1 MRFLCKCLTVAMIA
15 LMLISAQ
22 AATIENSE
30 YTNVPGTTTQDAVIS
45 YNAEILLNKQN
56 VIPWNIEV
64 LEPDELTVDTLTD
77 IYDFVLDNDVMPARY
92 FPEDVQQEI
101 RDILG
106 GADPEILH
114 MTEFMSVLPDAVAIE
129 DGHAHAKVEFD
140 VEYLPGQLVVVMFG
154 DIDEVD
160 LEMLTQEEIRQIEW
174 TPLPA
179 EVTET
184 GLIEFDIPHTLLMD
198 IQGQQTMFNVLTDRI
213 GNRGTGDSGVEEET
227 HKKSIPSKDAE
238 DMTVISDVY
247 YNADGEI
254 LPDDFRIFITEK
266 TPLMQEEIQRIRRF
280 MLQDEKDPTDDLPI
294 SRWFSEATLS
304 EISLLIE
311 EDFDLETLL
320 AYEIKAVADENY
332 IDTYGDVRAD
342 FQFATPY
349 WNGQTIVSVLG
360 VPSENPVNPD
370 GSLMDWTVL
379 RTVVEND
386 LAKITFKQLLLP
398 VMEEESLLLIV
409 LSEPFDP
416 VTTEQ

>member
-1 MRFLCKCLTVAMIA
+1 MKFLRKCLIIAVAA

-22 AATIENSE
+22 AATIENAE

-45 YNAEILLNKQN
+45 YTAEILLKNQKA
-56 VIPWNIEV
+56 VPWYIEV
-64 LEPDELTVDTLTD
+64 LEPDALTVDTLTD
-77 IYDFVLDNDVMPARY
+77 IYDFVLENDVMPARY
-92 FPEDVQQEI
+92 FIEEVQQEI

-114 MTEFMSVLPDAVAIE
+114 MTEFMSVLPETMTIE
-129 DGHAHAKVEFD
+129 EGYAHVKVDFD
-140 VEYLPGQLVVVMFG
+140 VDYLPGQLVVVMFG
-154 DIDEVD
+154 DIDEAD
-160 LEMLTQEEIRQIEW
+160 LELLTQAEIRQIDW

-179 EVTET
+179 EVTEI
-184 GLIEFDIPHTLLMD
+184 GMIEFDIPHTLLMD
-198 IQGQQTMFNVLTDRI
+198 IQDQQTLFNVLTDRI
-213 GNRGTGDSGVEEET
+213 GNRRSEDSGEEEEPQ
-227 HKKSIPSKDAE
+227 KESVPSKDAD
-238 DMTVISDVY
+238 DMTIISDNY
-247 YNADGEI
+247 YNADGEL

-280 MLQDEKDPTDDLPI
+280 MQQKEKEPADDLPI
-294 SRWFSEATLS
+294 CQWFSEATLS

-320 AYEIKAVADENY
+320 AYEIKAVAVENY

-349 WNGQTIVSVLG
+349 WNDQVMVSVLG
-360 VPSENPVNPD
+360 VPSENPDNPD

-379 RTVVEND
+379 RSVVEND
-386 LAKITFKQLLLP
+386 MAKITFKQLLLP

-409 LSEPFDP
+409 LSEPIDP
-416 VTTEQ
+416 ETAK